1 MNQISP
7 YATGAA
13 TFTATQLEPL
23 VSWAITGFKAPMPVS
38 VPGVIA
44 SLLVMAAHAIGN
56 LIGARL
62 SKSPEVPKP

>member
-23 VSWAITGFKAPMPVS
+23 VSWAIGGFHQPIPSA
-38 VPGVIA
+38 VPGVISA
-44 SLLVMAAHAIGN
+44 LVIMGVHALGN
-56 LIGARL
+56 WLNSRNH
-62 SKSPEVPKP
+62 PKP